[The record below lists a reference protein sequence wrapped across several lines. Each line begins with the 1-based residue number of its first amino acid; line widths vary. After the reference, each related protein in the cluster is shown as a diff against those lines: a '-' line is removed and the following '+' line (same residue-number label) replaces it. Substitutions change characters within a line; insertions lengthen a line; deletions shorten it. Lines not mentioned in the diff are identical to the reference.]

1 MSATASSGLYQV
13 LAGNAM
19 LLVVAT
25 TAITT
30 LKDHWNKATHIELV
44 QRVRTWWIIFAMFA
58 LNLLTGR
65 VAFLTFMGMIS
76 FLALKEY
83 FSLIATRPADRYT
96 ILLAYLAVPVQYLF
110 IGLGIAPG
118 FMFLVPV
125 VTFLVIQGSMVLRGE
140 ANDYVHAAGQLQWG
154 IVICLSCISHL
165 AYLRVL
171 PAEPGGAG
179 LVFYVVL
186 LTELNDIAQYLWGKL
201 AGRNKVSPRL
211 SPNKTW
217 EGLIGGIATTIV
229 LAIALAQFV
238 TPFST
243 VQAMAAGAVIAAAGF
258 FGDLNIS
265 ALKRDL
271 GVKDTGQMLP
281 GHGGILDRL
290 DSLMFTAPA
299 FFYFYVLLS
308 QGGHLS

>member
-1 MSATASSGLYQV
+1 MT
-13 LAGNAM
+13 
-19 LLVVAT
+19 
-25 TAITT
+25 
-30 LKDHWNKATHIELV
+30 
-44 QRVRTWWIIFAMFA
+44 
-58 LNLLTGR
+58 
-65 VAFLTFMGMIS
+65 
-76 FLALKEY
+76 
-83 FSLIATRPADRYT
+83 
-96 ILLAYLAVPVQYLF
+96 
-110 IGLGIAPG
+110 PG
-118 FMFLVPV
+118 FLFLVPV
-125 VTFLVIQGSMVLRGE
+125 VTFLAIQVSMVLRGE
-140 ANDYVHAAGQLQWG
+140 ANDYVRAAGQLQWG
-154 IVICLSCISHL
+154 ILICLFCISHL

-217 EGLIGGIATTIV
+217 EGLTGGIATTIV
-229 LAIALAQFV
+229 LAVALAPFV

-243 VQAMAAGAVIAAAGF
+243 VHAMTAGVIIAAAGF

-299 FFYFYVLLS
+299 FFYFYFLLL
-308 QGGHLS
+308 QGGHVS